1 MQTAKDKLNK
11 GAKEL
16 KEAIGTDNP
25 MALPRLQKIVIST
38 GVGKQ
43 NKEKGRV
50 DLIANRLAKITG
62 QKASSRGAKKS
73 IASFKVREGDP
84 VGLVVT
90 LRGGRMHGFLEKL
103 LHAVIPRIRD
113 FRGYPESSVDEMG
126 NLTIGL
132 KEHTVFPETADED
145 LKDVFG
151 LAITFTTT
159 AADRAEALAFFRAI
173 NFPFKPDSAKIDP
186 AR

>member
-1 MQTAKDKLNK
+1 MQTVKDKLNK
-11 GAKEL
+11 GAEEL
-16 KEAIGTDNP
+16 KKVIGTANP
-25 MALPRLQKIVIST
+25 MALPHLEKVVVST

-50 DLIANRLAKITG
+50 DFIASRLAKITG
-62 QKASSRGAKKS
+62 QKAASRGAKKS
-73 IASFKVREGDP
+73 IASFKVRQGEP

-90 LRGGRMHGFLEKL
+90 LRGGRMHGFVEKL

-113 FRGYPESSVDEMG
+113 FRGYSESSVDEMG

-132 KEHTVFPETADED
+132 KEHTVFPEAADED

-159 AADRAEALAFFRAI
+159 ARNRAEALAFFRAI
-173 NFPFKPDSAKIDP
+173 GFPFKADSAKITA